1 MSIIQYFRFTVVSH
15 SSECEF
21 QLLKKGEFAYLCH
34 LRPHA
39 PLPRTTRPL
48 ALPFSL
54 RTTSLRL
61 RLRNRRLLV
70 ILLVLNNLLQ
80 PTTRLCSSPLGLWPW
95 QPAIG
100 RPQTQSYIFLV
111 LWPNPTATPLVVH
124 VGEAGKARSGYATR
138 RVRRGRWPAASNLY
152 VRDGEAL

>member
-1 MSIIQYFRFTVVSH
+1 MRIIQYFRFTVVSH
-15 SSECEF
+15 SSECESF
-21 QLLKKGEFAYLCH
+21 QSLKKESFLISVTSDLTRLYRA
-34 LRPHA
+34 
-39 PLPRTTRPL
+39 TRPL

-54 RTTSLRL
+54 RTTSLRF

-100 RPQTQSYIFLV
+100 RPQTPKLH
-111 LWPNPTATPLVVH
+111 LPRPL
-124 VGEAGKARSGYATR
+124 ANRPPR
-138 RVRRGRWPAASNLY
+138 RLLY
-152 VRDGEAL
+152 T